1 MTLRVMGISEMQ
13 KCGVCNL
20 QSEGQV
26 RASDT
31 TGLEGGHLGAHL
43 ISICEAP
50 RPKVGASQ
58 AGTTQADIA
67 RSEHTCSKA
76 VSLY

>member
-43 ISICEAP
+43 ISIC
-50 RPKVGASQ
+50 KIFKNIS
-58 AGTTQADIA
+58 
-67 RSEHTCSKA
+67 
-76 VSLY
+76 